1 MSEFGVG
8 SLHCPA
14 KACKGAASELNR
26 DLHRAT
32 VTVELLVTVVALP
45 VTGLLT
51 EAGRLPDQEFDHL

>member
-1 MSEFGVG
+1 MP
-8 SLHCPA
+8 CPA
-14 KACKGAASELNR
+14 KACKGAAAELNG